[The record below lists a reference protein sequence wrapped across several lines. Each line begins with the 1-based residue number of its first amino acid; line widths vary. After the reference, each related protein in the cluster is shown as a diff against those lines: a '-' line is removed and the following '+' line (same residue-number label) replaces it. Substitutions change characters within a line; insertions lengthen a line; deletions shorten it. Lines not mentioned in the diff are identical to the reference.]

1 MTLQNDRQ
9 LNVVVGNSRKATVW
23 QPLTLTVAEL
33 YSRLEKPMR
42 GTETLTEYLAMSK
55 ADQDNRKDIGGFVG
69 GRLNGHRRKADN
81 VIDRCIVT
89 LDFDTIPPFGT
100 EKVLNTL
107 EAAGY
112 GYCVYST
119 RKHRP
124 EAPRLRIVVA
134 TDRDMSPD
142 EYDAVSRRLAADIGI
157 TMADPTTFEACRLMY
172 WPSCSADGEYI
183 FQYADK
189 PLLSVDAT
197 LARYTDWHD
206 WSERPQVPGANNYQK
221 LAVRQGDPEAKT
233 GLIGA
238 FCRVYDIFGAMA
250 AFLPG
255 IYEPVDND
263 PNRYT
268 YLNGSTTGGAI
279 VYDNGKFLY
288 SHHATDPC
296 GGKLVNAAD
305 LVRLHK
311 FGHLDAAAAL
321 ETPVNK
327 LPSYKAFLEF
337 AAADSAVSTL
347 LIRER
352 YEAGQQ
358 EFAGL
363 MQGAAGAGTTSGDA
377 TPGDNE
383 GSGDGNPDAWMSSLQ
398 TSQTGAIKP
407 TIDNI
412 RIILDN
418 DPLLKG
424 KFALNKFAGRGEV
437 LGPLPWEVSGK
448 RRMWS
453 DTDNNGL
460 YWYMEKRYDIT
471 KRGNIDAALD
481 IHASTHAFN
490 EVQDYIEKLSWDGIP
505 RLDTVFIDYLGAED
519 TDYNRAVCRKSFT
532 AAIARAM
539 EPGCKYDNMLILCG
553 RQGLGKS
560 TLLDRMSRGWFN
572 DSIRTFEGK
581 EASELLQGVWLVEVA
596 ELDAF
601 RRTDVARIKQ
611 FLSLRADRYRAAY
624 GRNVKESPR
633 CCVFFGTCNVMD
645 FLQDMTGNRRFW
657 PVDVGMTIPA
667 SAEHTHSPNVWHD
680 LTDEVIA
687 QIWAEAKARWQTG
700 EQLYLTGEIEKQ
712 AQEAQEAHREAS
724 PKEGLIMDFV
734 AREIPLDWQKWTID
748 RRRDWW
754 AQATHG
760 EVETTPRSTIS
771 AIEVWC
777 ELYNGNQKDFKQTD
791 TREINS
797 ILQKIPGLTRAKTNF
812 LCGPYGKQRG
822 FMIRP
827 NLLST
832 LASTL

>member
-1 MTLQNDRQ
+1 MNALQNDKQ
-9 LNVVVGNSRKATVW
+9 LNIVVGNSRKATVW
-23 QPLTLTVAEL
+23 NPLTLTVSEL
-33 YSRLEKPMR
+33 YSRLETPMK
-42 GTETLTEYLAMSK
+42 GTESLTEYLALSK
-55 ADQDNRKDIGGFVG
+55 ADQDNKKDIGGFVG
-69 GRLNGHRRKADN
+69 GRLKGARRKADN
-81 VIDRCIVT
+81 VVDRCIVT

-100 EKVLNTL
+100 ENVLNTL

-124 EAPRLRIVVA
+124 EAPRLRIVLV
-134 TDRDMSPD
+134 TDRTMTVD
-142 EYDAVSRRLAADIGI
+142 EYDAVSRKIAANIGI
-157 TMADPTTFEACRLMY
+157 TMADPTTFEASRLMY

-183 FQYADK
+183 FRFKDA
-189 PLLSVDAT
+189 PFLSVDAV
-197 LARYTDWHD
+197 LASYTDWHD
-206 WSERPQVPGANNYQK
+206 WSERPQVPGATNYQK
-221 LAVRQGDPEAKT
+221 LAVRQGDPESKP

-238 FCRVYDIFGAMA
+238 FCRVYDIFSAMA

-296 GGKLVNAAD
+296 GGRLVNAAD
-305 LVRLHK
+305 MVRLHK
-311 FGHLDAAAAL
+311 FGHLDVNSPL

-337 AAADSAVSTL
+337 AGADNEVSTL

-363 MQGAAGAGTTSGDA
+363 MAGTGADSSGSAGGPGGGGDATQGEEGDAGAGD
-377 TPGDNE
+377 PGT
-383 GSGDGNPDAWMSSLQ
+383 WMILLQ
-398 TSQTGAIKP
+398 TTQTGQIKP

-412 RIILDN
+412 RIILEN

-424 KFALNKFAGRGEV
+424 KFALNKFASFVEV
-437 LGPLPWEVSGK
+437 LDALPWTIHTEK
-448 RRMWS
+448 RRWT
-453 DTDNNGL
+453 DTDDNGL

-471 KRGNIDAALD
+471 KRGNIDAAFALCAD
-481 IHASTHAFN
+481 RHAFN
-490 EVQDYIEKLSWDGIP
+490 RVVDYISGLVWDGMP
-505 RLDTVFIDYLGAED
+505 RLDKLFIDYLGAAD
-519 TDYNRAVCRKSFT
+519 DDYVRAVTRKAFT

-560 TLLDRMSRGWFN
+560 TLLDKMSRGWFN

-581 EASELLQGVWLVEVA
+581 EASELLQGVWLVEIA

-624 GRNVKESPR
+624 GHNVQELPR
-633 CCVFFGTCNVMD
+633 RCVFFGTCNEKD
-645 FLQDMTGNRRFW
+645 FLQDETGNRRFW
-657 PVDVGMTIPA
+657 PVDVGLMQT
-667 SAEHTHSPNVWHD
+667 EKDVWHD
-680 LTDEVIA
+680 LTDDVIA
-687 QIWAEAKARWQTG
+687 QVWAEAKARWQAG
-700 EQLYLTGEIEKQ
+700 EQLYLTGEVEKM
-712 AQEAQEAHREAS
+712 AQERQEQHRDAS
-724 PKEGLIMDFV
+724 PLEGLISEFLS
-734 AREIPLDWQKWTID
+734 RPIPVDWQDWNMD

-760 EVETTPRSTIS
+760 EIKTVRREYVSV
-771 AIEVWC
+771 IEIWC
-777 ELYNGNQKDFKQTD
+777 ELLCKNPSDLTKRNPAA
-791 TREINS
+791 REIRG
-797 ILQKIPGLTRAKTNF
+797 IIRKLKWF
-812 LCGPYGKQRG
+812 DCGVRNCGCTYSKQRA
-822 FMIRP
+822 FRKC
-827 NLLST
+827 L
-832 LASTL
+832 

>member
-1 MTLQNDRQ
+1 MTLQNDKKI
-9 LNVVVGNSRKATVW
+9 NVVVGNSRKATVW
-23 QPLTLTVAEL
+23 NPLTLTVSEL
-33 YSRLEKPMR
+33 YTRLETPMR
-42 GTETLTEYLAMSK
+42 GTETLAEYLSMSK
-55 ADQDNRKDIGGFVG
+55 ADQDTRKDIGGFVG
-69 GRLNGHRRKADN
+69 GRLNGQRRKADA
-81 VIDRCIVT
+81 VLDRSIVT
-89 LDFDTIPPFGT
+89 LDFDNVKPYGT
-100 EKVLNTL
+100 DEIISTL
-107 EAAGY
+107 DGAGY

-124 EAPRLRIVVA
+124 EAPRLRIVVV
-134 TDRDMSPD
+134 TDRDMTVD

-157 TMADPTTFEACRLMY
+157 AMADPTTFEANRLMY
-172 WPSCSADGEYI
+172 WPSCSADGEFVFRYRDAA
-183 FQYADK
+183 F
-189 PLLSVDAT
+189 LSVNAT

-206 WSERPQVPGANNYQK
+206 WSERPQVPGATNYQK
-221 LAVRQGDPEAKT
+221 LAVRQGDPEAKA

-238 FCRVYDIFGAMA
+238 FCRVYDIYGAMA

-279 VYDNGKFLY
+279 VYENGKFLY

-305 LVRLHK
+305 MVRLHK
-311 FGHLDAAAAL
+311 FGHMDANAAL
-321 ETPVNK
+321 ETPTNK

-337 AAADSAVSTL
+337 AAADSEVSTL
-347 LIRER
+347 MIRER

-363 MQGAAGAGTTSGDA
+363 MQSAGGGSANSP
-377 TPGDNE
+377 TPTE
-383 GSGDGNPDAWMSSLQ
+383 GEDGNAEDPNAWMVGLQ

-437 LGPLPWEVSGK
+437 LGPLPWEASGK

-453 DTDNNGL
+453 DTDTNGL

-490 EVQDYIEKLSWDGIP
+490 DVQDYIEGLVWDGTP
-505 RLDTVFIDYLGAED
+505 RLDTLFIDYLGAED
-519 TDYNRAVCRKSFT
+519 NEYIRAVCRKSFT

-553 RQGLGKS
+553 RQGIGKS
-560 TLLDRMSRGWFN
+560 TLLDKMSRGWFN

-633 CCVFFGTCNVMD
+633 CCAFFGTCNQMD

-657 PVDVGMTIPA
+657 PVDVGFTIEPG
-667 SAEHTHSPNVWHD
+667 SEKTHRPNVWQD
-680 LTDEVIA
+680 LTDDVIA

-700 EQLYLTGEIEKQ
+700 EKLYLSGEVELQ
-712 AQEAQEAHREAS
+712 AQEMQERHREAS
-724 PKEGLIMDFV
+724 PKEGMIADFI
-734 AREIPLDWQKWTID
+734 AREIPVDWQKWPID

-760 EVETTPRSTIS
+760 EVETVKRDRIS
-771 AIEVWC
+771 AIEIWC
-777 ELYNGNQKDFKQTD
+777 ELYNGNQKDLKQTD
-791 TREINS
+791 TREINNILGRLSNTERANSS
-797 ILQKIPGLTRAKTNF
+797 IR
-812 LCGPYGKQRG
+812 CGPYGIQRG
-822 FMIRP
+822 FYVK
-827 NLLST
+827 
-832 LASTL
+832 

>member
-1 MTLQNDRQ
+1 MIVLQNDKQ
-9 LNVVVGNSRKATVW
+9 LNVSVGNSRKSTVW
-23 QPLTLTVAEL
+23 NPLTITVSEL
-33 YSRLEKPMR
+33 YSRLETPMR
-42 GTETLTEYLAMSK
+42 GSETLAKYLALSK
-55 ADQDNRKDIGGFVG
+55 ADQDSKKDIGGFVG
-69 GRLNGHRRKADN
+69 GRLSAPRRKSEN
-81 VIDRCIVT
+81 VIDRCVVT

-100 EKVLNTL
+100 DSILATL
-107 EAAGY
+107 DAQNY

-119 RKHRP
+119 RKHRA
-124 EAPRLRIVVA
+124 EAPRLRIVIV
-134 TDRDMSPD
+134 TDRAMSVD

-157 TMADPTTFEACRLMY
+157 SMADPTTFEASRLMY
-172 WPSCSADGEYI
+172 WPSCSSDGEYV
-183 FQYADK
+183 FKYK
-189 PLLSVDAT
+189 DAPFLNVET
-197 LARYTDWHD
+197 VLKSYTDWRD
-206 WSERPQVPGANNYQK
+206 WKERPQVPGATNYQK
-221 LAVRQGDPEAKT
+221 LAVRQGDPESKP
-233 GLIGA
+233 GMIGA
-238 FCRVYDIFGAMA
+238 FCRVYDIFRAMSEL
-250 AFLPG
+250 LPG
-255 IYEPVDND
+255 IYDPVDND

-279 VYDNGKFLY
+279 IYDNGKFLY

-311 FGHLDAAAAL
+311 FGHLDANEAL
-321 ETPVNK
+321 DTPVNR

-337 AAADSAVSTL
+337 ASADTGVSTL
-347 LIRER
+347 MIRER

-363 MQGAAGAGTTSGDA
+363 MSGTAPAAGGDV
-377 TPGDNE
+377 TPQ
-383 GSGDGNPDAWMSSLQ
+383 GDGDPNAWMVDLQ
-398 TSQTGAIKP
+398 TTQQGAIKQ

-437 LGPLPWEVSGK
+437 LGPLPWEADGK
-448 RRMWS
+448 RRLWS
-453 DTDNNGL
+453 DTDSNGL
-460 YWYMEKRYDIT
+460 YWYLEKRYDIT

-481 IHASTHAFN
+481 IHAATHAFN
-490 EVQDYIEKLSWDGIP
+490 DVQDYINGLVWDGVP

-519 TDYNRAVCRKSFT
+519 NEYNRAVCRKSFT

-560 TLLDRMSRGWFN
+560 TLLDKMSRGWFN

-624 GRNVKESPR
+624 GRNVKELPR
-633 CCVFFGTCNVMD
+633 CCAFFGTCNQMD

-657 PVDVGMTIPA
+657 PVDVGMQPA
-667 SAEHTHSPNVWHD
+667 TKTVWKH
-680 LTDEVIA
+680 LTDDVID
-687 QIWAEAKARWQTG
+687 QIWAEAKGRWQTG

-712 AQEAQEAHREAS
+712 AQEMQEQHREAS
-724 PKEGLIMDFV
+724 PKEGIIADFV
-734 AREIPLDWQKWTID
+734 AREIPTDWQKWPID

-760 EVETTPRSTIS
+760 DVQTMKRDRIT
-771 AIEVWC
+771 AIEIWC
-777 ELYNGNQKDFKQTD
+777 ELFNGNQKDVKQTD
-791 TREINS
+791 TREINGV
-797 ILQKIPGLTRAKTNF
+797 LAKMPNLTRTKSAF
-812 LCGPYGKQRG
+812 RCGPYGTQRG
-822 FMIRP
+822 FDVG
-827 NLLST
+827 
-832 LASTL
+832 

>member
-1 MTLQNDRQ
+1 MIALQNDKQ

-23 QPLTLTVAEL
+23 NPLTLTVSEL
-33 YSRLEKPMR
+33 YTRLETPLR
-42 GTETLTEYLAMSK
+42 GTESLAEYLSMSK
-55 ADQDNRKDIGGFVG
+55 ADQDAKKDIGGFVG
-69 GRLNGHRRKADN
+69 GRLNGPRRKADN
-81 VIDRCIVT
+81 VLDRCVVT

-100 EKVLNTL
+100 DNVLATL
-107 EAAGY
+107 DAQGY

-124 EAPRLRIVVA
+124 EMPRLRIVVV
-134 TDRDMSPD
+134 TDRTMTVD

-157 TMADPTTFEACRLMY
+157 TMADPTTFEASRLMY

-183 FQYADK
+183 FRYKDAAF
-189 PLLSVDAT
+189 LSVDDV
-197 LARYTDWHD
+197 LKSYVDWRD
-206 WSERPQVPGANNYQK
+206 WSQRPQVPGANNYQK
-221 LAVRQGDPEAKT
+221 LAVRQGDPESKP
-233 GLIGA
+233 GIIGA
-238 FCRVYDIFGAMA
+238 FCRVYDIFRAMA
-250 AFLPG
+250 EFLPG

-279 VYDNGKFLY
+279 IYDNGKFLY

-296 GGKLVNAAD
+296 GGRLVNAAD
-305 LVRLHK
+305 MVRLHK
-311 FGHLDAAAAL
+311 YGHLDANAAL
-321 ETPVNK
+321 DTPINR

-337 AAADSAVSTL
+337 AAADTEVSTL
-347 LIRER
+347 MIRER
-352 YEAGQQ
+352 YEAGQS

-363 MQGAAGAGTTSGDA
+363 MGEGDGTGAAGSAGGA
-377 TPGDNE
+377 TQGE
-383 GSGDGNPDAWMSSLQ
+383 GAGAGDGDPNAWMINLQ
-398 TSQTGAIKP
+398 TTQQGAIKQ

-424 KFALNKFAGRGEV
+424 RFALNKFAGRGEV
-437 LGPLPWEVSGK
+437 LGPLPWEANGK
-448 RRMWS
+448 RRLWS
-453 DTDNNGL
+453 DTDSNGL
-460 YWYMEKRYDIT
+460 YWYLEKRYDIT

-490 EVQDYIEKLSWDGIP
+490 DVQDYIDGLMWDGVP

-519 TDYNRAVCRKSFT
+519 NEYNRAVCRKAFT

-560 TLLDRMSRGWFN
+560 TLLDKMSRGWFN

-624 GRNVKESPR
+624 GRNVKELPR
-633 CCVFFGTCNVMD
+633 CCAFFGTCNQMD

-657 PVDVGMTIPA
+657 PVDVGVQPT
-667 SAEHTHSPNVWHD
+667 TKDVWHH
-680 LTDEVIA
+680 LPDEVIN
-687 QIWAEAKARWQTG
+687 QLWAEAKARWQTG

-712 AQEAQEAHREAS
+712 AQEMQEQHREAS
-724 PKEGLIMDFV
+724 PKEGMIIDFV
-734 AREIPLDWQKWTID
+734 AQEIPADWQKWTID

-760 EVETTPRSTIS
+760 EVETVKRERIT
-771 AIEVWC
+771 AIEIWC
-777 ELYNGNQKDFKQTD
+777 ELYNGSQKDIKQTD
-791 TREINS
+791 AREINAV
-797 ILQKIPGLTRAKTNF
+797 LAKIPNLTRAKGPF
-812 LCGPYGKQRG
+812 RCGPYGTQRG
-822 FMIRP
+822 FDVE
-827 NLLST
+827 
-832 LASTL
+832 

>member
-1 MTLQNDRQ
+1 MTLQHDKQ
-9 LNVVVGNSRKATVW
+9 LNVVIGNSRKATAW
-23 QPLTLTVAEL
+23 NPLTLTVSEL
-33 YSRLEKPMR
+33 YSRLETPMR
-42 GTETLTEYLAMSK
+42 GTETIAEYLALSK
-55 ADQDNRKDIGGFVG
+55 NDQDVRKDIGGFVG
-69 GRLNGHRRKADN
+69 GRLNGPRRKADA
-81 VIDRCIVT
+81 VLDRCIVT
-89 LDFDTIPPFGT
+89 LDFDNIPPYGAD
-100 EKVLNTL
+100 KILSTL
-107 EAAGY
+107 DAASY

-124 EAPRLRIVVA
+124 EAPRLRIVVV
-134 TDRDMSPD
+134 TDRDMTPD

-157 TMADPTTFEACRLMY
+157 TMADPTTFEANRLMY
-172 WPSCSADGEYI
+172 WPSCCSDGEYI
-183 FQYADK
+183 FKYEDR
-189 PLLSVDAT
+189 PFLSVEAT

-206 WSERPQVPGANNYQK
+206 WTERPQVPGANNYQK
-221 LAVRQGDPEAKT
+221 LAVRQGDPESKP

-238 FCRVYDIFGAMA
+238 FCRVYDVYRAMSEL
-250 AFLPG
+250 LPG

-279 VYDNGKFLY
+279 VYDNGKFLF

-296 GGKLVNAAD
+296 SGKLVNAAD

-311 FGHLDAAAAL
+311 FGHMDASSAL

-337 AAADSAVSTL
+337 ASADSEVSTL
-347 LIRER
+347 IIRER

-363 MQGAAGAGTTSGDA
+363 MAGAGAAGDA
-377 TPGDNE
+377 TQTNE
-383 GSGDGNPDAWMSSLQ
+383 GEAGGDPDAWMALLQ
-398 TSQTGAIKP
+398 TTQTGAIKP
-407 TIDNI
+407 TINNI
-412 RIILDN
+412 RIILEN

-437 LGPLPWEVSGK
+437 LGPLPWEVGGK

-460 YWYMEKRYDIT
+460 YWYLEKRYDIT

-481 IHASTHAFN
+481 LHASTHAFN
-490 EVQDYIEKLSWDGIP
+490 EVQDYIEGLAWDGTP
-505 RLDTVFIDYLGAED
+505 RLDTLFVDYLGAED
-519 TDYNRAVCRKSFT
+519 NDYNRAVCRKSFT

-560 TLLDRMSRGWFN
+560 TILDRMSRGWFN

-624 GRNVKESPR
+624 GRNVKELPR
-633 CCVFFGTCNVMD
+633 CCAFFGTCNQMD

-657 PVDVGMTIPA
+657 PVDVGLQPPTLD
-667 SAEHTHSPNVWHD
+667 VWKD
-680 LTDEVIA
+680 LTDDVIA
-687 QIWAEAKARWQTG
+687 QVWAEAKTRWQVG
-700 EQLYLTGEIEKQ
+700 EQLYLTGEIELQ
-712 AQEAQEAHREAS
+712 AQEMQEQHREAS
-724 PKEGLIMDFV
+724 PKEGLIAEFV
-734 AREIPLDWQKWTID
+734 TREIPLDWQNWTID

-760 EVETTPRSTIS
+760 EVETMPRDRIS

-777 ELYNGNQKDFKQTD
+777 ELYNGNQKDFRQID
-791 TREINS
+791 TREINN
-797 ILQKIPGLTRAKTNF
+797 ILAKLPNLERAKSSF
-812 LCGPYGKQRG
+812 RCGPYGTQRG
-822 FMIRP
+822 FY
-827 NLLST
+827 LST
-832 LASTL
+832 D

>member
-1 MTLQNDRQ
+1 MALTYDKQ

-23 QPLTLTVAEL
+23 NPLTLTVSEL
-33 YSRLEKPMR
+33 YTRLETPMR
-42 GTETLTEYLAMSK
+42 GTETLADYLALSK
-55 ADQDNRKDIGGFVG
+55 AEQDGKKDIGGFVG
-69 GRLNGHRRKADN
+69 GRLSGPRRKADN
-81 VIDRCIVT
+81 VIDRCVVT

-100 EKVLNTL
+100 DKVLSAL
-107 EAAGY
+107 DAQDY

-124 EAPRLRIVVA
+124 EAPRLRIVIV
-134 TDRDMSPD
+134 TDRVMTVD

-157 TMADPTTFEACRLMY
+157 TMADPTTFEASRLMY

-183 FQYADK
+183 FKYKDAPFISVDKVLATYAD
-189 PLLSVDAT
+189 
-197 LARYTDWHD
+197 WHN
-206 WSERPQVPGANNYQK
+206 WAERPQVPGAINYQK
-221 LAVRQGDPEAKT
+221 LAVRQGDPESKP

-238 FCRVYDIFGAMA
+238 FCRVYDIYGAMD

-255 IYEPVDND
+255 IYDPVDND
-263 PNRYT
+263 PRRYT

-279 VYDNGKFLY
+279 VYDDGKFLY

-311 FGHLDAAAAL
+311 FGHMDANAAL

-337 AAADSAVSTL
+337 AGTDSQVSTM

-352 YEAGQQ
+352 YAAGQQ

-363 MQGAAGAGTTSGDA
+363 GAGATPNVNSEATDA
-377 TPGDNE
+377 D
-383 GSGDGNPDAWMSSLQ
+383 PDAWMATLAATQ
-398 TSQTGAIKP
+398 QGAIKP

-412 RIILDN
+412 RIILEN
-418 DPLLKG
+418 DPLLAG

-437 LGPLPWEVSGK
+437 LGPLPWEMDGK
-448 RRMWS
+448 RRLWS
-453 DTDNNGL
+453 DTDINGI
-460 YWYMEKRYDIT
+460 YWYLEKRYDIT

-481 IHASTHAFN
+481 IHANTHAFN
-490 EVQDYIEKLSWDGIP
+490 EVQDYINGLVWDGTP
-505 RLDTVFIDYLGAED
+505 RLDTLFTDYLGAED
-519 TDYNRAVCRKSFT
+519 NEYTRAVCRKSFT

-553 RQGLGKS
+553 KQGLGKS
-560 TLLDRMSRGWFN
+560 TILDKMSRGWFN

-581 EASELLQGVWLVEVA
+581 EASELLVGVWLVEVA

-624 GRNVKESPR
+624 GRNVKELPR
-633 CCVFFGTCNVMD
+633 GCVFFGTCNQLD
-645 FLQDMTGNRRFW
+645 FLQDTTGNRRFW
-657 PVDVGMTIPA
+657 PVDVGAVP
-667 SAEHTHSPNVWHD
+667 HTKSVFTD
-680 LTDEVIA
+680 LTDDVIS
-687 QIWAEAKARWQTG
+687 QIWAEAKTRWQLG
-700 EQLYLTGEIEKQ
+700 ERLYLTGELEEM
-712 AQEAQEAHREAS
+712 AQEMQEMHREAS
-724 PKEGLIMDFV
+724 PKEGMIEDFV
-734 AREIPLDWQKWTID
+734 AQEIPTDWQKWSID

-760 EVETTPRSTIS
+760 DVETMPRDRIS
-771 AIEVWC
+771 AVEVWC
-777 ELYNGNQKDFKQTD
+777 ELYNGNQKDFRQVD
-791 TREINS
+791 TREINN
-797 ILQKIPGLTRAKTNF
+797 ILAKMPNLTRAKSNF
-812 LCGPYGKQRG
+812 RCGPYGRQRG
-822 FMIRP
+822 FFIK
-827 NLLST
+827 
-832 LASTL
+832 

>member
-1 MTLQNDRQ
+1 MTLQNDKKI
-9 LNVVVGNSRKATVW
+9 NVVVGNSRKATVW
-23 QPLTLTVAEL
+23 NPLTLTVSEL
-33 YSRLEKPMR
+33 YTRLETPMR
-42 GTETLTEYLAMSK
+42 GTETLAEYLSMSK
-55 ADQDNRKDIGGFVG
+55 ADQDTRKDIGGFVG
-69 GRLNGHRRKADN
+69 GRLNGQRRKADA
-81 VIDRCIVT
+81 VLDRSIVT
-89 LDFDTIPPFGT
+89 LDFDNVKPYGT
-100 EKVLNTL
+100 DEIISTL
-107 EAAGY
+107 DGAGY

-124 EAPRLRIVVA
+124 EAPRLRIVVV
-134 TDRDMSPD
+134 TDRDMTVD

-157 TMADPTTFEACRLMY
+157 AMADPTTFEANRLMY
-172 WPSCSADGEYI
+172 WPSCSSDGEFVFRYKDAA
-183 FQYADK
+183 F
-189 PLLSVDAT
+189 LSVDAT

-206 WSERPQVPGANNYQK
+206 WSERPQVPGATNYQK
-221 LAVRQGDPEAKT
+221 LAVRQGDPEAKA

-238 FCRVYDIFGAMA
+238 FCRVYDIYGAMA

-279 VYDNGKFLY
+279 VYENGKFLY

-305 LVRLHK
+305 MVRLHK
-311 FGHLDAAAAL
+311 FGHMDANAAL
-321 ETPVNK
+321 ETPTNK

-337 AAADSAVSTL
+337 AAADSEVSTL
-347 LIRER
+347 MIRER

-363 MQGAAGAGTTSGDA
+363 MQGAGAGSA
-377 TPGDNE
+377 NNPTPTE
-383 GSGDGNPDAWMSSLQ
+383 GEDGSAEDPNAWMVGLQ
-398 TSQTGAIKP
+398 TLQTGAIKP

-437 LGPLPWEVSGK
+437 LGPLPWEASGK

-453 DTDNNGL
+453 DTDTNGL

-490 EVQDYIEKLSWDGIP
+490 DVQDYIEGLVWDGTP
-505 RLDTVFIDYLGAED
+505 RLDTLFIDYLGAED
-519 TDYNRAVCRKSFT
+519 NEYIRAVCRKSFT

-553 RQGLGKS
+553 RQGIGKS
-560 TLLDRMSRGWFN
+560 TLLDKMSRGWFN

-633 CCVFFGTCNVMD
+633 CCAFFGTCNQMD

-657 PVDVGMTIPA
+657 PVDVGFTIEPG
-667 SAEHTHSPNVWHD
+667 SEKTHRPNVWQD
-680 LTDEVIA
+680 LTDDVIA

-700 EQLYLTGEIEKQ
+700 EKLYLSGEVELQ
-712 AQEAQEAHREAS
+712 AQEMQERHREAS
-724 PKEGLIMDFV
+724 PKEGMIADFI
-734 AREIPLDWQKWTID
+734 AREIPVDWQKWPID

-760 EVETTPRSTIS
+760 EVETVKRDRIS
-771 AIEVWC
+771 AIEIWC
-777 ELYNGNQKDFKQTD
+777 ELYNGNQKDLKQTD
-791 TREINS
+791 TREINNILGRLSNTERANSS
-797 ILQKIPGLTRAKTNF
+797 IR
-812 LCGPYGKQRG
+812 CGPYGIQRG
-822 FMIRP
+822 FYVK
-827 NLLST
+827 
-832 LASTL
+832 

>member
-1 MTLQNDRQ
+1 MTLQNDKKI
-9 LNVVVGNSRKATVW
+9 NVVVGNSRKATVW
-23 QPLTLTVAEL
+23 NPLTLTVSEL
-33 YSRLEKPMR
+33 YTRLETPMR
-42 GTETLTEYLAMSK
+42 GTETLAEYLSMSK
-55 ADQDNRKDIGGFVG
+55 ADQDTRKDIGGFVG
-69 GRLNGHRRKADN
+69 GRLNGQRRKADA
-81 VIDRCIVT
+81 VLDRSIVT
-89 LDFDTIPPFGT
+89 LDFDNVKPYGT
-100 EKVLNTL
+100 DEIISTL
-107 EAAGY
+107 DGAGY

-124 EAPRLRIVVA
+124 EAPRLRIVVV
-134 TDRDMSPD
+134 TDRDMTVD

-157 TMADPTTFEACRLMY
+157 AMADPTTFEANRLMY
-172 WPSCSADGEYI
+172 WPSCSADGEFVFRYKDAA
-183 FQYADK
+183 F
-189 PLLSVDAT
+189 LSVDAT

-206 WSERPQVPGANNYQK
+206 WSERPQVAGATNYQK
-221 LAVRQGDPEAKT
+221 LAVRQGDPEAKA

-238 FCRVYDIFGAMA
+238 FCRVYDIYGAMA

-279 VYDNGKFLY
+279 VYENGKFLY

-305 LVRLHK
+305 MVRLHK
-311 FGHLDAAAAL
+311 FGHMDANAAL
-321 ETPVNK
+321 ETPTNK

-337 AAADSAVSTL
+337 AAADSEVSTL
-347 LIRER
+347 MIRER

-363 MQGAAGAGTTSGDA
+363 MQGAGAGSA
-377 TPGDNE
+377 NNPTPTE
-383 GSGDGNPDAWMSSLQ
+383 GEDGSAEDPNAWMIGLQ

-437 LGPLPWEVSGK
+437 LGPLPWEASGK

-453 DTDNNGL
+453 DTDTNGL

-490 EVQDYIEKLSWDGIP
+490 DVQDYIEGLVWDGTP
-505 RLDTVFIDYLGAED
+505 RLDTLFIDYLGAED
-519 TDYNRAVCRKSFT
+519 NEYIRAVCRKSFT

-553 RQGLGKS
+553 RQGIGKS
-560 TLLDRMSRGWFN
+560 TLLDKMSRGWFN

-633 CCVFFGTCNVMD
+633 CCAFFGTCNQMD

-657 PVDVGMTIPA
+657 PVDVGFTIEPG
-667 SAEHTHSPNVWHD
+667 SEKTHRPNVWQD
-680 LTDEVIA
+680 LTDDVIA

-700 EQLYLTGEIEKQ
+700 EKLYLSGEVELQ
-712 AQEAQEAHREAS
+712 AQEMQERHREAS
-724 PKEGLIMDFV
+724 PKEGMIADFI
-734 AREIPLDWQKWTID
+734 AREIPVDWQKWPID

-760 EVETTPRSTIS
+760 EVETVKRDRIS
-771 AIEVWC
+771 AIEIWC
-777 ELYNGNQKDFKQTD
+777 ELYNGNQKDLKQTD
-791 TREINS
+791 TREINNILGRLSNTERANSS
-797 ILQKIPGLTRAKTNF
+797 IR
-812 LCGPYGKQRG
+812 CGPYGIQRG
-822 FMIRP
+822 FYVK
-827 NLLST
+827 
-832 LASTL
+832 

>member
-1 MTLQNDRQ
+1 MTLQHDKQ
-9 LNVVVGNSRKATVW
+9 LNVVIGNSRKATAW
-23 QPLTLTVAEL
+23 NLLTLTVSEL
-33 YSRLEKPMR
+33 YSRLEMPIR
-42 GTETLTEYLAMSK
+42 GTETVAEYLAMSK
-55 ADQDNRKDIGGFVG
+55 NEQDVRKDIGGFVG
-69 GRLNGHRRKADN
+69 GRLSGHRRKADA
-81 VIDRCIVT
+81 VLDRCIVT
-89 LDFDTIPPFGT
+89 LDFDSIPPYGAD
-100 EKVLNTL
+100 KIVATL
-107 EAAGY
+107 DAAGY

-124 EAPRLRIVVA
+124 EAPRLRIVVV
-134 TDRDMSPD
+134 TDRDMTPD

-157 TMADPTTFEACRLMY
+157 TMADPTTFEANRLMY
-172 WPSCSADGEYI
+172 WPSCCSDGEYI
-183 FQYADK
+183 FKYEDR
-189 PLLSVDAT
+189 PFLSVEAT

-206 WSERPQVPGANNYQK
+206 WTERPQVPGANNYQK
-221 LAVRQGDPEAKT
+221 LAVRQGDPESKP

-238 FCRVYDIFGAMA
+238 FCRVYDIFRAMSEL
-250 AFLPG
+250 LPG

-279 VYDNGKFLY
+279 VYDNGKFLF

-296 GGKLVNAAD
+296 SGKLVNAAD

-311 FGHLDAAAAL
+311 FGYMDASSAL

-337 AAADSAVSTL
+337 ASADSEVSAL
-347 LIRER
+347 IIRER

-363 MQGAAGAGTTSGDA
+363 MAGTGTTGSA
-377 TPGDNE
+377 TPTNGEESDGD
-383 GSGDGNPDAWMSSLQ
+383 PDVWMTLLQ
-398 TSQTGAIKP
+398 TTQQGAIKP
-407 TIDNI
+407 TINNI
-412 RIILDN
+412 RIILEN

-437 LGPLPWEVSGK
+437 LGPLPWEVNGK

-460 YWYMEKRYDIT
+460 YWYLEKRYDIT

-481 IHASTHAFN
+481 LHAATHAFN
-490 EVQDYIEKLSWDGIP
+490 EVQDYIESLAWDGTP
-505 RLDTVFIDYLGAED
+505 RLDTLFVDYLGAED
-519 TDYNRAVCRKSFT
+519 NAYNRAVCRKSFT
-532 AAIARAM
+532 AAVARAM

-560 TLLDRMSRGWFN
+560 TILDRMSRGWFN

-624 GRNVKESPR
+624 GRNVKELPR
-633 CCVFFGTCNVMD
+633 CCVFFGTCNQMD

-657 PVDVGMTIPA
+657 PVDVGLQP
-667 SAEHTHSPNVWHD
+667 PVLNVWKD
-680 LTDEVIA
+680 LTDDVVA
-687 QIWAEAKARWQTG
+687 QIWAEAKTRWQVG
-700 EQLYLTGEIEKQ
+700 ERLYLTGEIELQ
-712 AQEAQEAHREAS
+712 AQEMQEQHREAS
-724 PKEGLIMDFV
+724 PKEGLIAEFV
-734 AREIPLDWQKWTID
+734 TREIPCDWQNWPID

-760 EVETTPRSTIS
+760 EVETMPRDRIS

-777 ELYNGNQKDFKQTD
+777 ELYNGSQKDFRQID
-791 TREINS
+791 TREINN
-797 ILQKIPGLTRAKTNF
+797 ILAKLPNLERAKSSF
-812 LCGPYGKQRG
+812 RCGPYGTQRG
-822 FMIRP
+822 FY
-827 NLLST
+827 LST
-832 LASTL
+832 D

>member
-1 MTLQNDRQ
+1 
-9 LNVVVGNSRKATVW
+9 
-23 QPLTLTVAEL
+23 
-33 YSRLEKPMR
+33 MR
-42 GTETLTEYLAMSK
+42 GNETLAEYLALSK
-55 ADQDNRKDIGGFVG
+55 ADQDGKKDIGGFVG
-69 GRLNGHRRKADN
+69 GRLSAPRRKADN
-81 VIDRCIVT
+81 VLDRCIVT

-100 EKVLNTL
+100 DKVLSAL
-107 EAAGY
+107 DAQDY

-124 EAPRLRIVVA
+124 EAPRLRIVVV
-134 TDRDMSPD
+134 TDRVMSVD
-142 EYDAVSRRLAADIGI
+142 EYDAVSRRLAAEIGI
-157 TMADPTTFEACRLMY
+157 TMADPTTFEASRLMY

-183 FQYADK
+183 FKYKDA
-189 PLLSVDAT
+189 PFMSVDKV
-197 LARYTDWHD
+197 LGSYKDWHD

-238 FCRVYDIFGAMA
+238 FCRVYDVFGAMA

-279 VYDNGKFLY
+279 IYDNGKFLY

-311 FGHLDAAAAL
+311 FGHMDANAAL
-321 ETPVNK
+321 DTPVNK

-337 AAADSAVSTL
+337 AGADSEVSTL

-352 YEAGQQ
+352 YAAGQQ

-363 MQGAAGAGTTSGDA
+363 AGAGA
-377 TPGDNE
+377 TPTNS
-383 GSGDGNPDAWMSSLQ
+383 GSASTTDEVDSDAWMAELKTTQ
-398 TSQTGAIKP
+398 QGAIKS

-412 RIILDN
+412 CIILNN

-437 LGPLPWEVSGK
+437 LGPLPWDGEGK
-448 RRMWS
+448 RRLWS

-481 IHASTHAFN
+481 LHANTHAFN
-490 EVQDYIEKLSWDGIP
+490 EVQDYLNGLVWDGTP
-505 RLDTVFIDYLGAED
+505 RLDTLFVDCLGAED
-519 TDYNRAVCRKSFT
+519 NEYNRVVCRKIFT
-532 AAIARAM
+532 AAVARAM
-539 EPGCKYDNMLILCG
+539 NPGCKFDCMLILCG
-553 RQGLGKS
+553 NQGWGKS
-560 TLLDRMSRGWFN
+560 TLISKMSRGWLN

-611 FLSLRADRYRAAY
+611 FLSLQVDRYRAAY
-624 GRNVKESPR
+624 GRHAKEQPR
-633 CCVFFGTCNVMD
+633 SCVFFGSCNQMD
-645 FLQDMTGNRRFW
+645 FLQDTTGNRRFW
-657 PVDVGMTIPA
+657 PVDV
-667 SAEHTHSPNVWHD
+667 NVVPRKKKAWD
-680 LTDEVIA
+680 LSNDDID
-687 QIWAEAKARWQTG
+687 QIWAEAKARWMMG
-700 EQLYLTGEIEKQ
+700 EKLFLSPEQEEQ
-712 AQEAQEAHREAS
+712 AKIAQEAHRETS
-724 PKEGLIMDFV
+724 PKEGMIEDFV
-734 AREIPLDWQKWTID
+734 AKEIPVDWQKWSID

-760 EVETTPRSTIS
+760 EIQTVPRDRIS
-771 AIEVWC
+771 AVEVWC
-777 ELYNGNQKDFKQTD
+777 ELYNGNQKDFRQTD
-791 TREINS
+791 TREINN
-797 ILQKIPGLTRAKTNF
+797 ILAKLPNLKRASSNF
-812 LCGPYGKQRG
+812 RCGPYGRQRG
-822 FMIRP
+822 FFIELDVNRVAATE
-827 NLLST
+827 L
-832 LASTL
+832 

>member
-9 LNVVVGNSRKATVW
+9 LNVVVGNSRKAIVW
-23 QPLTLTVAEL
+23 NPMTLTVSDL
-33 YSRLEKPMR
+33 YSRLETPIR
-42 GTETLTEYLAMSK
+42 GTELLKDYLAMSK

-69 GRLNGHRRKADN
+69 GRLSGPRRKAEN

-100 EKVLNTL
+100 EKVLETL
-107 EAAGY
+107 DNAGY

-124 EAPRLRIVVA
+124 EAPRLRIVIVA
-134 TDRDMSPD
+134 DRDMTPD
-142 EYDAVSRRLAADIGI
+142 EYDAVSRRLADNIGI
-157 TMADPTTFEACRLMY
+157 SMADPTTFEACRLMY

-183 FQYADK
+183 FRYADRPFMK
-189 PLLSVDAT
+189 VDEV
-197 LARYTDWHD
+197 LGSYTNWRD

-221 LAVRQGDPEAKT
+221 LAVRQGDPEAKP

-268 YLNGSTTGGAI
+268 YLNGSTTGGAV

-305 LVRLHK
+305 MVRLHK
-311 FGHLDAAAAL
+311 YGHLDANAAL
-321 ETPVNK
+321 DTPTNK

-337 AAADSAVSTL
+337 AAGDSEVSNL
-347 LIRER
+347 IIRER
-352 YEAGQQ
+352 YEAGQK

-363 MQGAAGAGTTSGDA
+363 MQGAD
-377 TPGDNE
+377 
-383 GSGDGNPDAWMSSLQ
+383 GSGAVGGTANSPTPTENIDDPDAWVGQLDVTTQGS
-398 TSQTGAIKP
+398 IRP

-418 DPLLKG
+418 DPFLKG

-437 LGPLPWEVSGK
+437 LGPLPWETDGK
-448 RRMWS
+448 RRLWS
-453 DTDNNGL
+453 DTDTNGL
-460 YWYMEKRYDIT
+460 YWYLEKRYNIT

-481 IHASTHAFN
+481 IHAATHAFN
-490 EVQDYIEKLSWDGIP
+490 DVQDYINGLVWDGTP

-519 TDYNRAVCRKSFT
+519 NEYNRAVCRKSFT

-553 RQGLGKS
+553 RQGIGKS
-560 TLLDRMSRGWFN
+560 TLLDKMSRGWFN

-624 GRNVKESPR
+624 GRNVKEAPR
-633 CCVFFGTCNVMD
+633 CCAFFGTCNVMD

-657 PVDVGMTIPA
+657 PVDVGITIEKGE
-667 SAEHTHSPNVWHD
+667 EHTHTPNVWHD
-680 LTDEVIA
+680 LTDDVVA

-700 EQLYLTGEIEKQ
+700 EQLFLTGEVEKMAQEKQ
-712 AQEAQEAHREAS
+712 ESHREAN
-724 PKEGLIMDFV
+724 PKEGMIADFII
-734 AREIPLDWQKWTID
+734 REIPLDWQKWSID

-754 AQATHG
+754 AGATHG
-760 EVETTPRSTIS
+760 DVETMPRDRIS
-771 AIEVWC
+771 AVEVWC
-777 ELYNGNQKDFKQTD
+777 ELFNKNQADFKQGD
-791 TREINS
+791 TREINA
-797 ILQKIPGLTRAKTNF
+797 ILGKMPF
-812 LCGPYGKQRG
+812 LEPARSGMRCGPYGNQRG
-822 FMIRP
+822 FYVHY
-827 NLLST
+827 
-832 LASTL
+832 